1 MRRREFLVTGATAT
15 LMTSTNIVPLARTP
29 VFRGPAIPRPTS
41 IADVNKLTPPADG
54 SIPVAFA
61 ISRGA
66 TMIDFAGPWE
76 VFQDVMIPMKSQGSQ
91 QGTQGHANHRM
102 AFNLYTVSEK
112 TEPIEASAGMKIIP
126 DYTFETA
133 PAPKVVVI
141 PAQAGSPALHAWLR
155 KIVDSTDVT
164 MSVCTGAFQLGRAG
178 LLTGKEATTHH
189 EFFEQ
194 FAKAFPDVKLKRG
207 LRFVENEKI
216 STAGGLTSGIDLALR
231 VVERYFGRETAD
243 QTAVYMEYQSKGWI
257 V

>member
-1 MRRREFLVTGATAT
+1 MRRREFLATGATAT
-15 LMTSTNIVPLARTP
+15 LITSTNVLSLA
-29 VFRGPAIPRPTS
+29 PTS
-41 IADVNKLTPPADG
+41 VFANANVSEANKLTPPADG
-54 SIPVAFA
+54 AIPVAFA

-76 VFQDVMIPMKSQGSQ
+76 VFQDVMVPAKGPGSQ
-91 QGTQGHANHRM
+91 QGHANHRM
-102 AFNLYTVSEK
+102 GFNLYTVSEK
-112 TEPIEASAGMKIIP
+112 TEPIEASAGMKIVP

-133 PAPKVVVI
+133 PAPKVIVI

-155 KIVDSTDVT
+155 KVVDSTDVT
-164 MSVCTGAFQLGRAG
+164 MSVCTGAFQLGKAG
-178 LLTGKEATTHH
+178 LLAGKEATTHH

-231 VVERYFGRETAD
+231 VVERYFGRETAE
-243 QTAVYMEYQSKGWI
+243 QTAVYMEYQSRGWI

>member
-1 MRRREFLVTGATAT
+1 MRRREFLASGSTAVA
-15 LMTSTNIVPLARTP
+15 LMMSTNIMATKSIPPARESN
-29 VFRGPAIPRPTS
+29 RSDA
-41 IADVNKLTPPADG
+41 NKLTPPDDG
-54 SIPVAFA
+54 PIRVAFA

-76 VFQDVMIPMKSQGSQ
+76 VFQDVMVRNPK
-91 QGTQGHANHRM
+91 TQESHRHP
-102 AFNLYTVSEK
+102 FSLYTVSDK
-112 TEPIEASAGMKIIP
+112 TEPIQASGGMKIIP

-178 LLTGKEATTHH
+178 LLSGKEATTHH
-189 EFFEQ
+189 DFFDEF
-194 FAKAFPDVKLKRG
+194 ARAFPDVKLKRG
-207 LRFVENEKI
+207 LRFVEGPKI

-231 VVERYFGRETAD
+231 VVERYFGRETAE
-243 QTAVYMEYQSKGWI
+243 QTAFYMEYQSKGWI